1 MQGTHDLRHSHTY
14 VSGVSTTRTDLVDLI
29 DRASERVL
37 IASYLIGDGAL
48 SDALERAAV
57 RLRGGVHVIV
67 NLHGGA
73 FADNVHEAA
82 ERMRFECL
90 SARGVMIR
98 GYPGCH
104 AKFAVIDDQAAFVH
118 SANFM
123 TRAFD
128 VTGENGVVIFDQREV
143 AEAAR
148 FFEVLWHGASWE
160 METTG
165 DRVVSRRHPD
175 PLPRHLRADP
185 PEVGLIWTFNEAHL
199 ILGAITE
206 LISTAERELIQA
218 TFNVSEMSRRP
229 ELLHDHLRDAVAR
242 GVAVRLLMRARSG
255 QDAGA
260 EAAALSDIGVKLY
273 PCSLNHAKGVVA
285 DRVRGALFSANL
297 DARFGLDTNVELGV
311 RLDRTPALAEALRF
325 LEHSMAEHDRDF
337 VRDPDARTLASGWA
351 SPRLPAGEQVEVDSS
366 HADWKRLSDLRSG
379 PVIFEQEPDCLSIF
393 AEYQSWR
400 LNPHPAGQSYILELG
415 PPQEDHA
422 MSRLLQGDNRTCG
435 STVGICT
442 AIIRLRHQT

>member
-1 MQGTHDLRHSHTY
+1 VQSALDFRHSQTY

-29 DRASERVL
+29 DRASERIL

-48 SDALERAAV
+48 SDALERAAA

-73 FADNVHEAA
+73 FADNTHEAA

-104 AKFAVIDDQAAFVH
+104 AKFAVIDDKAALVH

-128 VTGENGVVIFDQREV
+128 MTGENGVLIFDPHEV

-148 FFEVLWHGASWE
+148 FFEVLWQGASWE
-160 METTG
+160 MDATG

-175 PLPRHLRADP
+175 PSPRLLRANSP
-185 PEVGLIWTFNEAHL
+185 QLGLIWTFNDAHM
-199 ILGAITE
+199 ILGALIE
-206 LISTAERELIQA
+206 LISTADRELILA

-242 GVAVRLLMRARSG
+242 GVTVRLLMRARSG
-255 QDAGA
+255 QEAGV

-273 PCSLNHAKGVVA
+273 PCSLNHAKGIVA

-297 DARFGLDTNVELGV
+297 DARFGLDTNIELGV
-311 RLDRTPALAEALRF
+311 RLDGTPALAEALRF

-337 VRDPDARTLASGWA
+337 VRDPDARTLASGWV
-351 SPRLPAGEQVEVDSS
+351 SPALPADETIEVTSS
-366 HADWKRLSDLRSG
+366 RADWKRLADVRTG
-379 PVIFEQEPDCLSIF
+379 PVIFEQNPDRLLIY
-393 AEYQSWR
+393 AEDQSWR
-400 LNPHPAGQSYILELG
+400 LQPDPAGNGYSLKPG
-415 PPQEDHA
+415 PTQAIHA
-422 MSRLLQGDNRTCG
+422 MDRLLQGDNRTSE

-442 AIIRLRHQT
+442 SVFRSCPQD

>member
-1 MQGTHDLRHSHTY
+1 
-14 VSGVSTTRTDLVDLI
+14 
-29 DRASERVL
+29 
-37 IASYLIGDGAL
+37 
-48 SDALERAAV
+48 
-57 RLRGGVHVIV
+57 VHVIV

-128 VTGENGVVIFDQREV
+128 VTGENGVVIFDRREV
-143 AEAAR
+143 AEAAQ
-148 FFEVLWHGASWE
+148 FFEALWHGASWE
-160 METTG
+160 MDNTG
-165 DRVVSRRHPD
+165 DRVVSGRHPD
-175 PLPRHLRADP
+175 PLPRQLRADP
-185 PEVGLIWTFNEAHL
+185 HDVGLIWTFDEAHL
-199 ILGAITE
+199 ILDAIIE
-206 LISTAERELIQA
+206 LIATAERELILA
-218 TFNVSEMSRRP
+218 TFNVSGMSRRP
-229 ELLHDHLRDAVAR
+229 ELLHEHLRDAVAR

-255 QDAGA
+255 QEAGA
-260 EAAALSDIGVKLY
+260 EAAALSDLGVKLY

-297 DARFGLDTNVELGV
+297 DARFGLDTNIELGV
-311 RLDRTPALAEALRF
+311 RLDGTPALAEALRF

-337 VRDPDARTLASGWA
+337 VRDPDARTLASGWD
-351 SPRLPAGEQVEVDSS
+351 SPALPADETIEVTSS
-366 HADWKRLSDLRSG
+366 RADWKRLADVRTG
-379 PVIFEQEPDCLSIF
+379 PVTFEHNPDCLSIY
-393 AEYQSWR
+393 AESQSWR
-400 LNPHPAGQSYILELG
+400 LQPDPAGDGYSLEAG
-415 PPQEDHA
+415 PPQTIHSLD
-422 MSRLLQGDNRTCG
+422 RLLQGDNRTSE

-442 AIIRLRHQT
+442 SVFRSCPQD